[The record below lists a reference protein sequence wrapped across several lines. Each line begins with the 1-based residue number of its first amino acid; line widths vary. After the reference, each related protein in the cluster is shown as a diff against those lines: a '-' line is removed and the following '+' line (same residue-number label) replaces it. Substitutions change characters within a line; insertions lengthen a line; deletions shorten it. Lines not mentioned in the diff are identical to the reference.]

1 MYPKKKGPFLLFVV
15 VCITLSWSSIVRAS
29 EPDSSSAIV
38 SDTVIAGSPSDFQE
52 VHHLVLKGS
61 NEEIGRALTEIARSR
76 FYTKPEPSQDPLRTR
91 VQRQYLEKNCPIL
104 FERVKGVAASFDKNL
119 GDDTLNFSYLGYPTS
134 WPGCSVIYF
143 PPGLTASGSGIVSRD
158 YDFSTGTMRG
168 NRPKP
173 GELAWTARPY
183 LLEMHPDKG
192 YASLAM
198 HAYDLLS
205 GTLDGINS
213 EGLTVALLAD
223 DELHS
228 KYAMEPAWGNGIGL
242 GVLQM
247 QRHLLDTC
255 ANVEEA
261 KAALLS
267 TKQYYEFI
275 SVHYLIADRHG
286 KSFVWEHSQAHNREY
301 IIENAGKPLITTNFS
316 LHKYLEGQS
325 PPSAEKAKKV
335 CGRYCK
341 LAEKIAQHSDKVTV
355 DFIKQTHKLVDATQP
370 AASTG
375 GRPPNRT
382 LWHVLYFP
390 EQRKMQVSYYLRDES
405 DPGHLGKSRIMRTE
419 YLEFNLPTSGLTKR

>member
-1 MYPKKKGPFLLFVV
+1 MHTKSNGLSPRFILVCVV
-15 VCITLSWSSIVRAS
+15 LSQPTNVWPS
-29 EPDSSSAIV
+29 EPGQNRAIV
-38 SDTVIAGSPSDFQE
+38 SDRVIAGSPSDFQE
-52 VHHLVLKGS
+52 VHHVVLKGT
-61 NEEIGRALTEIARSR
+61 NEEIGRALTQIARDR
-76 FYTKPEPSQDPLRTR
+76 FHITPERSVDPLRTR
-91 VQRQYLEKNCPIL
+91 VQRQYLEGNCPLL
-104 FERVKGVAASFDKNL
+104 FERVKGVAASFGKKV
-119 GDDTLNFSYLGYPTS
+119 GDDSLNFSYLGYPTS
-134 WPGCSVIYF
+134 WPGCSVIYI
-143 PPGLTASGSGIVSRD
+143 PPGLTAYSGGIVSRD

-168 NRPKP
+168 TSPRP

-228 KYAMEPAWGNGIGL
+228 KYTMEPASGNGVGL
-242 GVLQM
+242 GALQM

-255 ANVEEA
+255 ANVDEA
-261 KAALLS
+261 KTALLS

-301 IIENAGKPLITTNFS
+301 IIENPGKPLITTNFS
-316 LHKYLEGQS
+316 LHKYLEGNR
-325 PPSAEKAKKV
+325 PPSAEKGKKV

-341 LAEKIAQHSDKVTV
+341 LVEKIGEHSDKVTI
-355 DFIKQTHKLVDATQP
+355 DFIKETHKLVDATQP
-370 AASTG
+370 AVAGS
-375 GRPPNRT
+375 RPPNRT
-382 LWHVLYFP
+382 LWHILYFP
-390 EQRKMQVSYYLRDES
+390 EQRKMQVSYYLRDEP
-405 DPGHLGKSRIMRTE
+405 DPEQPGKSRIIRTD
-419 YLEFNLPTSGLTKR
+419 YLQFGLPASGLTKR